1 MATHNNLKRMVF
13 SGHARKVA
21 LPTTLVVGE
30 DELRVGTISHPEV
43 NFQLPGTQR
52 LSRAA
57 SLRKLEISQPR
68 PTYCSVSNISNP
80 IAAAEFLLKT

>member
-13 SGHARKVA
+13 GGHARKVA
-21 LPTTLVVGE
+21 LSATLVVGE
-30 DELRVGTISHPEV
+30 DELRVGTISQPEV

-52 LSRAA
+52 LSPAA
-57 SLRKLEISQPR
+57 SPRKLETSQPR
-68 PTYCSVSNISNP
+68 PAYGSVSNISNP